1 MKKAPFASALL
12 VLALL
17 VPVQL
22 YVTRPML
29 LAERL
34 VDGAGWGEIALLALY
49 AAGLTGKFADPA
61 TSGLWRQ
68 RIWRLFSLVFFGQLL
83 LGLAGVEMCLMTGKL
98 HLPVPA
104 IIVAGPVFRGAGLFM
119 PILLGIT
126 VLLVGP
132 AWCSHLCYVGAWDDI
147 ASKARKQAQPLPPW
161 RNKLRLGLLAA
172 VLIGAA
178 GLRLAGAPGWLAA
191 ILGGAFGL
199 AGVGTMVL
207 WSRRAGAMAH
217 CSAICP
223 IGWLTT
229 TLGRINP
236 FRIRVDSTCTSCSAC
251 FSGCRFDALNAQHVQ
266 AGYAG
271 PNCTLCGDCL
281 HTCPQR
287 SITYSFPGLSHAHS
301 RTLFVVLVVSL
312 HAAFLGLARI

>member
-1 MKKAPFASALL
+1 MKKAPFAS
-12 VLALL
+12 VLIVLGLL

-22 YVTRPML
+22 LVARPML

-34 VDGAGWGEIALLALY
+34 VPGAGWAEIALLAIY
-49 AAGLTGKFADPA
+49 AAWLTGRFADPA

-68 RIWRLFSLVFFGQLL
+68 RIWRLFSAVFFGQLL

-104 IIVAGPVFRGAGLFM
+104 MIVAGPVFRGGGLFM
-119 PILLGIT
+119 PMLLAVTI
-126 VLLVGP
+126 LLVGP

-161 RNKLRLGLLAA
+161 RNKLRLGVLVA
-172 VLIGAA
+172 VVTTAL
-178 GLRLAGAPGWLAA
+178 GLRLAGATGWVAA
-191 ILGGAFGL
+191 TLGAVFGL
-199 AGVGTMVL
+199 AGIAVMVL
-207 WSRRAGAMAH
+207 WSRRTGAMAH
-217 CSAICP
+217 CAAFCP

-251 FSGCRFDALNAQHVQ
+251 FSGCRFDALSLKQVQ
-266 AGYAG
+266 AGKAG

-281 HTCPQR
+281 HTCPQQ
-287 SITYSFPGLSHAHS
+287 SIAYEFPGLSPTNA
-301 RTLFVVLVVSL
+301 RTLFIILAVSL
-312 HAAFLGLARI
+312 HATFLGLARI